1 MQRIEAGLKVITYNI
16 RQLIRFRIRWGIE
29 IWD

>member
-1 MQRIEAGLKVITYNI
+1 MQKREAGLKVIVYDI
-16 RQLIRFRIRWGIE
+16 RQLIRFRIRQEIE